1 MSPEKLRSIY
11 RWVLVAELLLAVLV
25 ILLST
30 TAIHQQGFLCVDDG
44 KQADFSYEMMSHFV
58 LPYAILAKLLAL
70 VAIWAAPKKGRAFTL
85 ILFPALMLPS
95 TYDTMANGVVAI
107 IGADHFCS
115 APILNMP
122 SLSYTCLMLAM
133 MALWVDFRMNDNVW
147 QSSRRYTSVPVN
159 DPTGTRN

>member
-95 TYDTMANGVVAI
+95 TYDTM
-107 IGADHFCS
+107 
-115 APILNMP
+115 P